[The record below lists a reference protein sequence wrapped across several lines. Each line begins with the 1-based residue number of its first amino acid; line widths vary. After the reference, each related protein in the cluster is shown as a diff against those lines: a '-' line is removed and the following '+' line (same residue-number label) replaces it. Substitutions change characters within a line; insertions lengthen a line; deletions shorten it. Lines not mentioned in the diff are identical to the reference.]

1 MRKLANVIFNSS
13 FFFYHTSP
21 IIGSA
26 PTILDRYHI
35 ITEVPKKCICILL
48 ILPKALSDS

>member
-1 MRKLANVIFNSS
+1 MGKLAKVIFNSS
-13 FFFYHTSP
+13 FYHTFP

-35 ITEVPKKCICILL
+35 IHRST
-48 ILPKALSDS
+48 